1 MTIHPAHLAESRR
14 AFGAA
19 SALLVILVVITTLR
33 LPAGASDVSH
43 FLPLHMALETLS
55 IVVASLIFGLI
66 WSSRHENLPGNLL
79 WLASAFLGVA
89 LLDFLHV
96 LTLPGM
102 PDFILPG
109 STATST
115 GFWLAARLV
124 GALGLLAAVWM
135 PWRVRPIRMPLGV
148 WQLLVLLLV
157 FGATIL
163 FFRAPPWLPATYIP
177 GWGPTAFT
185 VGAEYAILVL
195 NLLAAVRLLWLMRQ
209 PRRFNAGALF
219 AAACIMAQSEF
230 FLTRYMGVMDVYNL
244 FGHLYK
250 VLAYLYLYR
259 AVFVETVQHPYAMM
273 DEARQRLQAT
283 LDALP
288 DLVVEMD
295 ARGRYLAVHAAPEA
309 ETPRPESGLRGRLV
323 EDILPP
329 QAADTVLAAL
339 GEAGRQGVS
348 RGRILSLRVGGDTR
362 WFELSVARKPARPG
376 GDDRYVVISRD
387 VTQRHES
394 EQMLRKFSLAV
405 AQSPVS
411 IMILDAAYRI
421 EYVNEAYSRLSGYTN
436 QELLGRSPVDL
447 WSPRMPESTVLGMT
461 AQVAR
466 GEPWQG
472 ELVSIG
478 KTGQEFTESV
488 LVYPV
493 RNADGEI
500 TNYLSLKENITEKKQ
515 AAARIQQLSHYDQL
529 TGLPNRTLLHEHF
542 QYASRQFRA
551 LAVLWVDLDR
561 FKDVNDSLGHQAGDA
576 LLQEMAHRLRTALRA
591 QDVLSRLSG
600 DDFLAILPGAGQ
612 QEAARGAQALLDA
625 VALPLRLD
633 GQEIFVTASVGIALY
648 PADAG
653 ELDVLLK
660 HAETAMYRV
669 KSDGRNGSCFF
680 TPEMQARSARLIA
693 LGHALKQAQQRGELR
708 LVYQPQLRLSEHR
721 IFGAEALL
729 RWDSPQWGAVSPAE
743 FIPVAESSGLIVSI
757 GDWVLRTALR
767 QIRIW
772 LDRGLSDLVVAVN
785 LSAVQFDQPDL
796 PDRISRLLDEAGV
809 PPRCLEL
816 ELTEAAAMKTPETA
830 AQKIQDLHQRGIR
843 LAIDDFGTG
852 YSSLSYL
859 KRFKIHKL
867 KIDQSFVR
875 DIDSD
880 LDDQAIASAIIQMAR
895 SLSMGTIAEGVET
908 AEQLDFLRASG
919 CDDIQGYHFSRPLE
933 PDAFDHFVQRYG
945 RDAGGRAPEA

>member
-19 SALLVILVVITTLR
+19 SALLVILIVVTTLR
-33 LPAGASDVSH
+33 LPAAASDVSN

-66 WSSRHENLPGNLL
+66 WSSRHEKLPANLL
-79 WLASAFLGVA
+79 WVASAFLAVA

-102 PDFILPG
+102 PDFIVPG
-109 STATST
+109 STARST

-124 GALGLLAAVWM
+124 GALGLLAAVWL
-135 PWRVRPIRMPLGV
+135 PWRTRPARMPLSG
-148 WQLLVLLLV
+148 WQLIGLLLV
-157 FGATIL
+157 FGVTVL
-163 FFRAPPWLPATYIP
+163 LFRAPAWLPATYIP
-177 GWGPTAFT
+177 GWGPTGFT
-185 VGAEYAILVL
+185 VGAEYTIVAL
-195 NLLAAVRLLWLMRQ
+195 NLLAAARLLWLMRG

-259 AVFVETVQHPYAMM
+259 AVFVETVQHPYALL
-273 DEARQRLQAT
+273 EESRRRLQAT
-283 LDALP
+283 LEALP

-295 ARGRYLAVHAAPEA
+295 ARGRYLAVHAAQALEMS
-309 ETPRPESGLRGRLV
+309 RRGSSLKGRLV

-329 QAADTVLAAL
+329 QAAGTVLAAL
-339 GEAGRQGVS
+339 AEAGRQGVS
-348 RGRILSLRVGGDTR
+348 RGRTVSLRLGRDLR

-376 GDDRYVVISRD
+376 GIDRYVVIARD
-387 VTQRHES
+387 VTQRHEN

-411 IMILDAAYRI
+411 IMILDTDYRI
-421 EYVNEAYSRLSGYTN
+421 EYVNEAYSRLSGYTG
-436 QELLGRSPVDL
+436 QELLGRSPTEL
-447 WSPRMPESTVLGMT
+447 WSPRMAESVQP
-461 AQVAR
+461 AIRARIAR
-466 GEPWQG
+466 GEPWKG
-472 ELVSIG
+472 ELVSLDKAG
-478 KTGQEFTESV
+478 REFTESV
-488 LVYPV
+488 LIYPV
-493 RNADGEI
+493 RNADGKV

-529 TGLPNRTLLHEHF
+529 TGLPNRMLLHEHF
-542 QYASRQFRA
+542 QYASQQFRA
-551 LAVLWVDLDR
+551 LAVLWIDLDR
-561 FKDVNDSLGHQAGDA
+561 FKDINDSLGHRAGDA

-591 QDVLSRLSG
+591 QDILSRLSG

-633 GQEIFVTASVGIALY
+633 GQETFVTASVGIALY
-648 PADAG
+648 PSDADQ
-653 ELDVLLK
+653 LDILLK

-743 FIPVAESSGLIVSI
+743 FIPIAESSGLILSI

-767 QIRIW
+767 QVRHW
-772 LDRGLSDLVVAVN
+772 LDRGLPDLVVAVN

-796 PDRISRLLDEAGV
+796 PDRISRMLDEAGV
-809 PPRCLEL
+809 PPHCLEL

-880 LDDQAIASAIIQMAR
+880 VDDQAIASAIIQMAR
-895 SLSMGTIAEGVET
+895 SLSMSTIAEGVET
-908 AEQLDFLRASG
+908 AEQLAFLRASG

-933 PDAFDHFVQRYG
+933 PDAFEHFVLRG
-945 RDAGGRAPEA
+945 VGES